1 LRHDEHFTRCYGAQ
15 GLRDVRDKRLQ
26 VAELG
31 APGSEDDDAYLETRD
46 VLLEAEISIC
56 RQEDIE
62 SDLCTTEQFAVLD
75 PRPACFHDRVD
86 FEPRKISPKGTRNI
100 LIE

>member
-1 LRHDEHFTRCYGAQ
+1 M
-15 GLRDVRDKRLQ
+15 Q

-31 APGSEDDDAYLETRD
+31 APDSEDDDAHLEFRD
-46 VLLEAEISIC
+46 VLLEAEVSIC

-75 PRPACFHDRVD
+75 PRPTCLHYRVD